1 MAYPTESEHKDYMNY
16 VIERQEQGM
25 DYMSKE
31 EWRKQRKKEGGEKLA
46 QKDNVS
52 RKTILSGD

>member
-31 EWRKQRKKEGGEKLA
+31 EWRKQRKKEGEKLA

>member
-1 MAYPTESEHKDYMNY
+1 MAYPGESEHKDYMDY

-31 EWRKQRKKEGGEKLA
+31 EWRKQRKKEGEKLA